1 LVLNQKKNSVSSRL
15 PVLFYRRDKL
25 YTYFTKGDTMTD
37 TVQQP
42 AAGAAEAQQSNDL
55 TINDLNAMKVI
66 IDIAS
71 SRGAFKPN
79 EMVAVGQTYTK
90 LTSFLE
96 TVASQQAAQPQQPA
110 APTAPATA
118 PTGA

>member
-1 LVLNQKKNSVSSRL
+1 LDLNQKKNSVSSQL
-15 PVLFYRRDKL
+15 PVQFYNRDN
-25 YTYFTKGDTMTD
+25 YIRTYSTYQGDTMSEELQQTE
-37 TVQQP
+37 VAPEAAQQP
-42 AAGAAEAQQSNDL
+42 AAEQASNEL

-90 LTSFLE
+90 LSSFLE
-96 TVASQQAAQPQQPA
+96 QVAKQAEAQKA
-110 APTAPATA
+110 AATA
-118 PTGA
+118 AGA